1 MTILNPN
8 GIPSSSPGLRGTSY
22 PGSTVTRVS
31 NPNGVVSS
39 RVASQM
45 AATPLGLMGIA
56 MRVPRV
62 ARASQP
68 WAEGRCPVGAKR
80 ANVSAGTSALER
92 EIDQQVCALY
102 GLTPEEIAIVEGTAQ

>member
-22 PGSTVTRVS
+22 PGSTVKKIS

-39 RVASQM
+39 RVASPM
-45 AATPLGLMGIA
+45 AATPLRLMKILI
-56 MRVPRV
+56 RVPRV

-80 ANVSAGTSALER
+80 ANPAAGTSALER
-92 EIDQQVCALY
+92 EIDQQVYALY
-102 GLTPEEIAIVEGTAQ
+102 GLTPEEIAIVEGTA